1 MKNKIIAFAVALPLL
16 FACGC
21 SKNSEIE
28 NGSIVYN
35 SKVESKA
42 EENTLPTPSPEEIQT
57 PMPNVTASATPEANH
72 KSDELTS
79 KEDTHKEKSIETNIS
94 QSIEF
99 ESETV
104 TDNKLHCFLSVS
116 CKTILSNM
124 SKLAPEKHSLIPA
137 DGVIFAKKEVEFF
150 QGESVFDVLKREM
163 VANKIHFEFST
174 TPAYNSSYI
183 EGINNLYEFDCG
195 DLSGWIYTVNGKTPN
210 YGSSSYQLSDGDN
223 VEILYS
229 CDMGRDVE
237 KDINS

>member
-1 MKNKIIAFAVALPLL
+1 MKNKIIALTLALPLL
-16 FACGC
+16 FACSC
-21 SKNSEIE
+21 AKNSELE

-35 SKVESKA
+35 SKVES
-42 EENTLPTPSPEEIQT
+42 EVVESPLPTPSPEQT
-57 PMPNVTASATPEANH
+57 PMQTAIACATPEANQ
-72 KSDELTS
+72 KSAELTS
-79 KEDTHKEKSIETNIS
+79 EEDTHKEKPIETNIP

-99 ESETV
+99 EGKTV
-104 TDNKLHCFLSVS
+104 TDGKLHCSLSVS

-124 SKLAPEKHSLIPA
+124 SKLAPEKHSLVPV

-150 QGESVFDVLKREM
+150 VGESVFDVVKREM
-163 VANKIHFEFST
+163 VSNKIHFEFST

-195 DLSGWIYTVNGKTPN
+195 ELSGWIYRVNGKTAS

-229 CDMGRDVE
+229 CDLGRDIE
-237 KDINS
+237 KRE